1 VVQGVWGDC
10 GECVWR
16 LREYVVD
23 ERKRGRSSR
32 VDPPPHLLSSSPPLI
47 LALGVRLALY
57 PGTFDPITLGHLDV
71 LERALAVFD
80 RVEVVV
86 AVNDAK
92 TPLFPLEERLRLIR
106 ESVAGITGGDRVEV
120 ASFEGLLVDHARAR
134 GATAL
139 VRGLRQ
145 VSDFDFEFR
154 MALANRRLAPEV
166 QTVFLM
172 PGEAHAFLAASLVRE
187 IHRWGGDTS
196 SFVPAP
202 VQRALELR
210 QVASD

>member
-1 VVQGVWGDC
+1 
-10 GECVWR
+10 
-16 LREYVVD
+16 
-23 ERKRGRSSR
+23 
-32 VDPPPHLLSSSPPLI
+32 
-47 LALGVRLALY
+47 
-57 PGTFDPITLGHLDV
+57 LGHLDV

-92 TPLFPLEERLRLIR
+92 TPLFPLKERLRLIS
-106 ESVAGITGGDRVEV
+106 ESVAGITGGDRVQV